1 MINNTDK
8 TPLTINGKAI
18 TVKPMTA
25 QDYGNYGLGMY
36 PFLDELDAVLAK
48 SNGQLSAKDLFRL
61 VGKHNDQFMI
71 YASNATGLN
80 YDDIK
85 ALPYQDYLAL
95 CKTIVSEHKD
105 FFLTSLDSLVE
116 IQNALTSR
124 ITNQALQQATTILS
138 ALSDSLSQQDIA
150 APTL

>member
-8 TPLTINGKAI
+8 APLTINGKAI

-48 SNGQLSAKDLFRL
+48 SNGQLSAKELFRL

>member
-1 MINNTDK
+1 MTSDNST
-8 TPLTINGKAI
+8 LTINGKAI

-48 SNGQLSAKDLFRL
+48 SNGQLSAKELFRL
-61 VGKHNDQFMI
+61 VGKHNDQFII
-71 YASNATGLN
+71 YAANATGLEFN
-80 YDDIK
+80 EIK

-138 ALSDSLSQQDIA
+138 ALSDSLSQQDTA

>member
-8 TPLTINGKAI
+8 TLTINGKAI
-18 TVKPMTA
+18 VIRPMTA

-48 SNGQLSAKDLFRL
+48 SNGQLSAKELFRL
-61 VGKHNDQFMI
+61 VGKHNEQFI
-71 YASNATGLN
+71 VYAANATGLEFN
-80 YDDIK
+80 EIK

-95 CKTIVSEHKD
+95 CKMIVSEHKD
-105 FFLTSLDSLVE
+105 FFLTSLDSLIE

-138 ALSDSLSQQDIA
+138 ALSDSLSQQDTA
-150 APTL
+150 APTH

>member
-8 TPLTINGKAI
+8 APLTINGKAI

-48 SNGQLSAKDLFRL
+48 SNGQLSAKELFRL
-61 VGKHNDQFMI
+61 VGKHNEQFII

>member
-1 MINNTDK
+1 MTSDNST
-8 TPLTINGKAI
+8 LTINGKAI
-18 TVKPMTA
+18 VIRPMTA

-48 SNGQLSAKDLFRL
+48 SNGQLSAKELFRL

-71 YASNATGLN
+71 YASNATGLEFN
-80 YDDIK
+80 EIK

-95 CKTIVSEHKD
+95 CKTIVNEHKD

-124 ITNQALQQATTILS
+124 IVNQASQNVTTILS
-138 ALSDSLSQQDIA
+138 ALSDSLSQPDIN

>member
-18 TVKPMTA
+18 VIRPMTA

-48 SNGQLSAKDLFRL
+48 SNGQLSAKDLFKL
-61 VGKHNDQFMI
+61 VGKHNERFMI

-116 IQNALTSR
+116 IQNALTSQ

-138 ALSDSLSQQDIA
+138 ALSDSLSQPDTA
-150 APTL
+150 APTH

>member
-1 MINNTDK
+1 MDK
-8 TPLTINGKAI
+8 LKINGKAI

-48 SNGQLSAKDLFRL
+48 SNGQLSAKDLFKL
-61 VGKHNDQFMI
+61 VGKHNEQFII
-71 YASNATGLN
+71 YAANATGLEFN
-80 YDDIK
+80 EIK
-85 ALPYQDYLAL
+85 ALPYQDYLVL
-95 CKTIVSEHKD
+95 CKMIVSEHKD

-138 ALSDSLSQQDIA
+138 ALSDSLSQADIN

>member
-1 MINNTDK
+1 MTSDNST
-8 TPLTINGKAI
+8 LTINGKAI

-36 PFLDELDAVLAK
+36 PFLDELDATLAK
-48 SNGQLSAKDLFRL
+48 SNGQLSAKELFRL
-61 VGKHNDQFMI
+61 VGKHNEQFII
-71 YASNATGLN
+71 YAANATGLEFN
-80 YDDIK
+80 EIK

-124 ITNQALQQATTILS
+124 ITNQALQQATTILCV
-138 ALSDSLSQQDIA
+138 LIVL
-150 APTL
+150 

>member
-1 MINNTDK
+1 MVSDNST
-8 TPLTINGKAI
+8 LTINGKAI

-48 SNGQLSAKDLFRL
+48 SNGQLSAKELFRL
-61 VGKHNDQFMI
+61 VGKHNEQFII
-71 YASNATGLN
+71 YAANATGLEFN
-80 YDDIK
+80 EIK

-138 ALSDSLSQQDIA
+138 ALSDNLSQPDTA
-150 APTL
+150 APTY

>member
-1 MINNTDK
+1 M
-8 TPLTINGKAI
+8 
-18 TVKPMTA
+18 
-25 QDYGNYGLGMY
+25 
-36 PFLDELDAVLAK
+36 
-48 SNGQLSAKDLFRL
+48 
-61 VGKHNDQFMI
+61 VGKHNEQFII
-71 YASNATGLN
+71 YAANATGLEFN
-80 YDDIK
+80 EVK

-105 FFLTSLDSLVE
+105 FFLTSLVSLVE

>member
-8 TPLTINGKAI
+8 TLTINGKAI

-36 PFLDELDAVLAK
+36 PFLDELDATLAK
-48 SNGQLSAKDLFRL
+48 SNGQLSAKELFRL
-61 VGKHNDQFMI
+61 VGKHNEQFII
-71 YASNATGLN
+71 YAANATGLDFN
-80 YDDIK
+80 EIK

-95 CKTIVSEHKD
+95 CKMIVNEHKD

-116 IQNALTSR
+116 IQNAITSR
-124 ITNQALQQATTILS
+124 ITNQALQQATTILN
-138 ALSDSLSQQDIA
+138 ALSDSLSQPDTA

>member
-8 TPLTINGKAI
+8 TLTINGKAI

-48 SNGQLSAKDLFRL
+48 SNGQLSAKELFRL
-61 VGKHNDQFMI
+61 VGKHNEQFII
-71 YASNATGLN
+71 YAANATGLEFN
-80 YDDIK
+80 EIK

-138 ALSDSLSQQDIA
+138 ALSDNLLQPDTA
-150 APTL
+150 APTH

>member
-1 MINNTDK
+1 MVSDNST
-8 TPLTINGKAI
+8 LTINGKAI

-48 SNGQLSAKDLFRL
+48 SNGQLSAKELFRL
-61 VGKHNDQFMI
+61 VGKHNEQFII
-71 YASNATGLN
+71 YAANATGLEFN
-80 YDDIK
+80 EIK

-95 CKTIVSEHKD
+95 CKMIVSEHKD

-138 ALSDSLSQQDIA
+138 ALSDSLSQPDIN